1 MSANTHPL
9 CYRGGAALHSPDP
22 APARKLIDVPRA
34 LGTKLNRT
42 IQHEWH
48 DEHKR
53 QNTYRGNATQGLG
66 HGVVRSGGPDATPV
80 RNWRS
85 LGLVFPWWVSGR
97 IPWWLANPAV
107 HSPNTGNGV
116 VTDRWWQIFLPLAVT
131 PSSVFVR
138 DMLWRR
144 RGDWA
149 RGEA

>member
-80 RNWRS
+80 RN
-85 LGLVFPWWVSGR
+85 
-97 IPWWLANPAV
+97 
-107 HSPNTGNGV
+107 
-116 VTDRWWQIFLPLAVT
+116 
-131 PSSVFVR
+131 
-138 DMLWRR
+138 
-144 RGDWA
+144 
-149 RGEA
+149 